1 MKFGFGP
8 STEKN
13 GVPHIEGVSPT
24 AAIPGGEMVIRGSGL
39 APSVGPR
46 PTVHFGEADA
56 GLMLVTENRVIV
68 RVPDG
73 ATDGTVR
80 IANGNGESAPHPVS
94 IGLQIADNLHPIGNP
109 AVDID
114 GNIYVTFSGPRG
126 ESVPVSLY
134 KVTAG
139 HSKAAANYT
148 IKPFVTSLVN
158 PSGLALDRWSNLFVS
173 CRNDG
178 TIHRI
183 SPEGH
188 AEKWIEG
195 MGIATGIA
203 FDGDGNLYVG
213 DRSGTIFKISPS
225 REVFVFATLEPSV
238 AAYHLAFHPSGDL
251 FVTGPTTSSYDRV
264 YRITQGGDVSSYF
277 RGLGRPQGL
286 AFDRD
291 GNLYV
296 AASHAGRRGIVRITP
311 DSKADVILSGSG
323 LVGLA
328 LLPSGRAILT
338 TNAALFALDW
348 DIRGLSLL
356 GSSND
361 ESRDHRGWF
370 GVADAGPA

>member
-1 MKFGFGP
+1 MKFGFGS

-13 GVPHIEGVSPT
+13 GAPRIEVVNPV

-39 APSVGPR
+39 APRVGPR
-46 PTVHFGEADA
+46 PSVHFGEADA

-73 ATDGTVR
+73 ASDGTVR
-80 IANGNGESAPHPVS
+80 VANGNGESAPHPVS
-94 IGLQIADNLHPIGNP
+94 IGLQIADNLHPVGNP
-109 AVDID
+109 AVDLE

-126 ESVPVSLY
+126 QPVPVSLY
-134 KVTAG
+134 KV
-139 HSKAAANYT
+139 SANYAV
-148 IKPFVTSLVN
+148 KPFVTTLVN
-158 PSGLALDRWSNLFVS
+158 PSGLALDRYSNLFVS

-178 TIHRI
+178 TIHKI
-183 SPEGH
+183 TPEGC
-188 AEKWIEG
+188 AEQWIEG

-264 YRITQGGDVSSYF
+264 YRITLGGEVSSYY

-311 DSKADVILSGSG
+311 DSKAEVILSGSG

-338 TNAALFALDW
+338 TNAALFTLDW
-348 DIRGLSLL
+348 DVRGLPL
-356 GSSND
+356 
-361 ESRDHRGWF
+361 F
-370 GVADAGPA
+370 G